1 MHYRMIDALAEA
13 HLMAC
18 TQKKGD
24 IAQILLQA
32 IEVEMEKYGRQRRED
47 ARMSICSKLPRP
59 VRTNSPQCIRLSGY
73 QVIWIIDR
81 HAPLRGLPSGR

>member
-32 IEVEMEKYGRQRRED
+32 IEVEMEKYGRQRKERRANVDMLEIAK
-47 ARMSICSKLPRP
+47 ARQDKLA
-59 VRTNSPQCIRLSGY
+59 TM
-73 QVIWIIDR
+73 
-81 HAPLRGLPSGR
+81 H

>member
-32 IEVEMEKYGRQRRED
+32 IEVEMEKYGRQRRERRANVD
-47 ARMSICSKLPRP
+47 MLEIAKARQDKLA
-59 VRTNSPQCIRLSGY
+59 TM
-73 QVIWIIDR
+73 
-81 HAPLRGLPSGR
+81 H

>member
-32 IEVEMEKYGRQRRED
+32 IEVEMEKYGSQRKERRANVDMLEIAKARQD
-47 ARMSICSKLPRP
+47 KLA
-59 VRTNSPQCIRLSGY
+59 TM
-73 QVIWIIDR
+73 
-81 HAPLRGLPSGR
+81 H

>member
-32 IEVEMEKYGRQRRED
+32 IEVEMEKYGSQRKERRANVDMLEIAKARQD
-47 ARMSICSKLPRP
+47 KMATM
-59 VRTNSPQCIRLSGY
+59 
-73 QVIWIIDR
+73 
-81 HAPLRGLPSGR
+81 H